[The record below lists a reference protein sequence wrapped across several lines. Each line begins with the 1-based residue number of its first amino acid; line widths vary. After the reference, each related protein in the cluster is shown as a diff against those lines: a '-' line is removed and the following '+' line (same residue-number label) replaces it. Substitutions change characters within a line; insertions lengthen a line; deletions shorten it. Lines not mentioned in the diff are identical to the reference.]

1 MSNFG
6 FLLRQDARL
15 STLGAQAE
23 RYFRDDPSTA
33 IVKLR
38 QFAEFLA
45 KLVAAHHAL
54 YLGERET
61 FEEILRRLSFERI
74 VPKETADLFHVLR
87 KFGNAAVHDAKGG
100 HADALASL
108 KFARQLGVW
117 FHRTYGRQPNF
128 NAGPFVPP
136 PEPVDATVGLKEEID
151 ALRRKVAES
160 LDAAAVAR
168 LRAEEQEH
176 ARESVEARLWREA
189 EERATWEQLA
199 QDSETQRI
207 EIAARLAALQ
217 AAAETGPKADILE
230 FVQRGEQAAAKID
243 LDEASTRDLI
253 DQQFRDRQWEADTKT
268 VRHSAGVRPAKGRN
282 MAIAEWPTA
291 SGPADYALF
300 VGTAL
305 VGVVEAKRRRKNVSA
320 AIDQA
325 ERYSSGFIAT
335 PDVAFAGGPWGEHR
349 VPFVFAANG
358 RSYLK
363 QIETE
368 SGIWFRDTRRTANHR
383 RALIDWPTPEGL
395 SGQLE
400 IDQDAATAS
409 LKAQPFDFGFP
420 LRSY

>member
-1 MSNFG
+1 MAETRRGNCAILPPGGKGGMPGTSNFG
-6 FLLRQDARL
+6 FLEGHDARL
-15 STLGAQAE
+15 ATFGAQAE
-23 RYFRDDPSTA
+23 RYFRDDPPTA

-38 QFAEFLA
+38 QFAELLA

-61 FEEILRRLSFERI
+61 FDETLRRLSFELI
-74 VPKETADLFHVLR
+74 VPKEAADVFHVLR

-128 NAGPFVPP
+128 NPGPFVPP

-168 LRAEEQEH
+168 LRAEEQER
-176 ARESVEARLWREA
+176 ARESVETRLRREA

-253 DQQFRDRQWEADTKT
+253 DQVPRSAMGSRHKDRAAQRRCSPSQRPKHGHRRMAHSERASRLRTIC
-268 VRHSAGVRPAKGRN
+268 RHSHSRGRR
-282 MAIAEWPTA
+282 
-291 SGPADYALF
+291 G
-300 VGTAL
+300 
-305 VGVVEAKRRRKNVSA
+305 
-320 AIDQA
+320 Q
-325 ERYSSGFIAT
+325 AT
-335 PDVAFAGGPWGEHR
+335 PQER
-349 VPFVFAANG
+349 VC
-358 RSYLK
+358 R
-363 QIETE
+363 
-368 SGIWFRDTRRTANHR
+368 H
-383 RALIDWPTPEGL
+383 
-395 SGQLE
+395 
-400 IDQDAATAS
+400 
-409 LKAQPFDFGFP
+409 
-420 LRSY
+420 